1 MERDEADETRKYVA
15 LLLESRR
22 QETELQAGQEG
33 IAAEL
38 EARLRGDDALLDA
51 WCEEISKVKQKRKD
65 DVLKVDTQLE
75 MTSSDILEH
84 PDSQIQQLR
93 EENEQLKR
101 RVSYVQSLNSQWQKY
116 DSSREDYIRGLC
128 RRLKSAPTSEASA
141 AALRREIVRL
151 NASLE
156 DKMDECAR
164 LRKEAREERERVRTL
179 EQQAVIYA
187 EDFRSERADRERA
200 QGRVQELKEHICH
213 LKQQLRQQ
221 EASRESAAVPLCRV
235 HIGHRVTSSSRRR
248 RAADATEVPSTPRC
262 PRCSA
267 ASDQD
272 DVRYFDDA
280 TW

>member
-179 EQQAVIYA
+179 EQQ
-187 EDFRSERADRERA
+187 
-200 QGRVQELKEHICH
+200 
-213 LKQQLRQQ
+213 